1 MKRVLIDR
9 DRFHQTKKKNYMHMK
24 KLLVIFMAVAVLAA
38 CQNNKK
44 KSAAKVS
51 KSISI
56 TAAGATFPMPFYNQL
71 IADYATKTGIQVTYG
86 GIGSGGGIRSLKD
99 KVVDFGA
106 TDAFLTDEQAAELS
120 APIVHIPTCLGAVVL
135 AYNLPGVTSLKLK
148 NEVLVKIFMGEIKKW
163 NDTQI
168 VADNPGT
175 KLPDLNISVIYRSD
189 GSGTT
194 FIFSDYMSNISEKW
208 AKDIGAGKSL
218 NWPVGMGA
226 KGNPGVAGTIRQT
239 EGAFGYIGSEYAF
252 AQKLPYVLLQNKAG
266 NFIEPSVKSISAAAM
281 GEIPADTR
289 VMLTNSSDPEA
300 YPISAFTWII
310 LYKEQSYGD
319 RSRQQA
325 EETVKFLD
333 WLISSDAQAV
343 AQKVDYAPLP
353 EKAVVLAKSILKSIT
368 YNGETI
374 LK

>member
-1 MKRVLIDR
+1 
-9 DRFHQTKKKNYMHMK
+9 
-24 KLLVIFMAVAVLAA
+24 MAVAVFAA
-38 CQNNKK
+38 CQDNKK
-44 KSAAKVS
+44 KSAKTS
-51 KSISI
+51 KTVSI
-56 TAAGATFPMPFYNQL
+56 TGAGATFPMPFYNQL
-71 IADYATKTGIQVTYG
+71 VSDYSTKTGTLVTYG

-148 NEVLVKIFMGEIKKW
+148 NEVLAKIFMGEIKKW
-163 NDTQI
+163 NDAQI
-168 VADNPGT
+168 KADNTGVN
-175 KLPDLNISVIYRSD
+175 LPDLSISVIYRSD

-194 FIFSDYMSNISEKW
+194 FIFSDYMSKISEKW
-208 AKDIGAGKSL
+208 AKDIGTGKSL
-218 NWPVGMGA
+218 KWPVGMGA
-226 KGNPGVAGTIRQT
+226 KGNPGVAGTIKQT

-252 AQKLPYVLLQNKAG
+252 AQKLSYVSLQNKAG
-266 NFIEPSVKSISAAAM
+266 NFIEPSVQSISAAAK

-289 VMLTNSSDPEA
+289 VMVTNSSDPDA

-310 LYKEQSYGD
+310 IYKEQAYGD
-319 RSRQQA
+319 RSQQQA

-333 WLISSDAQAV
+333 WLISADAQAV
-343 AQKVDYAPLP
+343 AVKVDYAPLP
-353 EKAVVLAKSILKSIT
+353 DKVVVLAKDILKSIT
-368 YNGETI
+368 YNGEAI